1 MKRMSWYARILI
13 GSVVVLMLAPSI
25 TGVDSGLSP
34 DDMWDDT
41 SVWET
46 PPWLQLWLMGIVL
59 PSFLASIFFLH
70 RSLEARLALG
80 GFVLSHLPMMLG
92 LFETTV
98 GSIALIHVVCY
109 SPALVALA
117 KRRPQVT
124 ARSAFGLWVHIM
136 LAVLTVSLAFD
147 LRDSLRTLFP

>member
-1 MKRMSWYARILI
+1 MGRISGYTRILI
-13 GSVVVLMLAPSI
+13 GTILVLMLAPSF
-25 TGVDSGLSP
+25 TGVSSGLSP
-34 DDMWDDT
+34 HEVWDHT
-41 SVWET
+41 SVWQT
-46 PPWLQLWLMGIVL
+46 PLWLQVWLMGIVF

-109 SPALVALA
+109 LPALATLA
-117 KRRPQVT
+117 KRRPQVD
-124 ARSAFGLWVHIM
+124 ARSAFGVWVHIM

-147 LRDSLRTLFP
+147 LRDSLRTLFL

>member
-1 MKRMSWYARILI
+1 MKRTSWYARILI

-41 SVWET
+41 SVWGT
-46 PPWLQLWLMGIVL
+46 PPWLQVWLMGIVF

-109 SPALVALA
+109 LPALVTLA

-124 ARSAFGLWVHIM
+124 ARSAFGVWVHIM

-147 LRDSLRTLFP
+147 LRDSLRTLFL